1 MCDAGDRRLVE
12 SSLDSTHPK
21 AYSPP
26 LAERYDATELTD
38 LLHGGDID
46 LSDVTGARAFV
57 LAAQLFRQP
66 GLRTNPKLLDPKLL
80 DHLAHHLI
88 RRPSLSSS
96 E

>member
-26 LAERYDATELTD
+26 LAKRYDATELTD

-46 LSDVTGARAFV
+46 LSDVTGARALM
-57 LAAQLFRQP
+57 LAAQILKQP
-66 GLRTNPKLLDPKLL
+66 ALREMNPKLL
-80 DHLAHHLI
+80 DHLADQLF
-88 RRPSLSSS
+88 RQPTLV
-96 E
+96 